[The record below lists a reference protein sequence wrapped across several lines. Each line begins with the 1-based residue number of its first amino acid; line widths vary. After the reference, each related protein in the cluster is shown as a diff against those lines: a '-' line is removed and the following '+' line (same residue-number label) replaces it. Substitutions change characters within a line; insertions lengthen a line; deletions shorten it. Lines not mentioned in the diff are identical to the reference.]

1 MCLLT
6 KQYKQKK
13 DDRDITVFKIV
24 VFRDSQAFTP
34 YTATPIPYELLN
46 GQKPFEANGRTKKH
60 PVYVFHGYSIE
71 DGNIHAYARAADAW
85 QLARFF
91 PKEWGQPAV
100 YECIIPKGTEY
111 YYGCTYEKTPS
122 YASKRIRFVKR
133 LQNPNAPKPTQTELD
148 LR

>member
-13 DDRDITVFKIV
+13 ADRDIIVFKIV
-24 VFRDSQAFTP
+24 VFRDSQTFTP
-34 YTATPIPYELLN
+34 YTGTPIPYELLN
-46 GQKPFEANGRTKKH
+46 GQKPFEANGRTEKC
-60 PVYVFHGYSIE
+60 PDFYGYTIE
-71 DGNIHAYARAADAW
+71 GGNIHTYAIAADAW
-85 QLARFF
+85 QLTHYF

-111 YYGCTYEKTPS
+111 YYGCTYGKTPS
-122 YASKRIRFVKR
+122 YASKQIRFVKR
-133 LQNPNAPKPTQTELD
+133 LQNPNAPKPIQTKLD